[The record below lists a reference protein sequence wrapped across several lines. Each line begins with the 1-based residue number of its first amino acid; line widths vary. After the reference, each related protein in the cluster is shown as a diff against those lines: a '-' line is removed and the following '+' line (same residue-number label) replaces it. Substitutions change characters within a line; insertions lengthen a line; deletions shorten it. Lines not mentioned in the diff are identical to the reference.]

1 MFFRTSIFSKNFLKP
16 ECTFSISITYG
27 LDIEKAFVASFLLES
42 GTLQS
47 LVLPQQTFV
56 LMKTSRR
63 RFLSSSSEDVF
74 KASSRRL
81 DQDKYIRLSHTSSE
95 YVFKMS
101 SRCFDQDEYIRIR
114 VGHTSSRRLQNV
126 FKTFSR
132 RLQDVFKTSCKSVF
146 KTY

>member
-16 ECTFSISITYG
+16 EYTFSISTKYG

-47 LVLPQQTFV
+47 LVLSQQTFV

-101 SRCFDQDEYIRIR
+101 SRCFDQDEYIR